1 MEEGAR
7 EYTGTTFI
15 HALVPF
21 MTAPQSYSSPLLVAP
36 PPGVN
41 TLRVGTSACSPGRHT
56 HFAHFVHE
64 RIAPSALCPV
74 STGVVLGGREG
85 EGVLAVWPGRHDVL
99 HCGREESSG
108 LATRI

>member
-7 EYTGTTFI
+7 EYTGTSFI
-15 HALVPF
+15 YALVPF
-21 MTAPQSYSSPLLVAP
+21 MTAPQSYSSPLPVAP

-56 HFAHFVHE
+56 RFAHFEHD

-74 STGVVLGGREG
+74 STGVVLDGREG
-85 EGVLAVWPGRHDVL
+85 EVSLQ
-99 HCGREESSG
+99 CGQAGMMYFTVGERRVQ
-108 LATRI
+108 A